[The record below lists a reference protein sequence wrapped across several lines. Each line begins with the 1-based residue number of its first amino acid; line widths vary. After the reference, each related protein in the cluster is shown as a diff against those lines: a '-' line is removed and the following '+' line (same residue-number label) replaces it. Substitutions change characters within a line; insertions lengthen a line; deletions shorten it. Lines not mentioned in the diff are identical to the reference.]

1 MCHLN
6 LNYLRLYQDN
16 DTKTWP
22 NQQKKGAPA
31 QCVSWTW
38 RQKYIPQ
45 IANHIQQ
52 SVKKESR
59 GCDHYE
65 IPADFYIEINKLIL
79 QI

>member
-1 MCHLN
+1 MIPKPDRIN
-6 LNYLRLYQDN
+6 
-16 DTKTWP
+16 
-22 NQQKKGAPA
+22 KKRVL
-31 QCVSWTW
+31 QHNVSHEHEG
-38 RQKYIPQ
+38 KNIFLK

-59 GCDHYE
+59 GCDYYE